1 MLDLFSMRFLR
12 DEVSN
17 ILLLTHLRGGGKS
30 GPGLGNEE
38 LGIGLQAGES
48 TDIRQRLVLF
58 VIVIVIVVIVIV
70 IVIVIITYHGKIQTN
85 NGISRQIELGSHTS
99 SVLRQLLLCQIL
111 ALQCH
116 SNVILL
122 SYLPQTT
129 STVSITTQ

>member
-30 GPGLGNEE
+30 GQGLGNEE

-58 VIVIVIVVIVIV
+58 VIVIVIIVIV
-70 IVIVIITYHGKIQTN
+70 IVIVIN
-85 NGISRQIELGSHTS
+85 NGNYPVMEHVRSRIAYRHCCKQARA
-99 SVLRQLLLCQIL
+99 V
-111 ALQCH
+111 
-116 SNVILL
+116 
-122 SYLPQTT
+122 
-129 STVSITTQ
+129 

>member
-30 GPGLGNEE
+30 GQGLGNEE

-70 IVIVIITYHGKIQTN
+70 IITYHGKIQTN
-85 NGISRQIELGSHTS
+85 NGISRQIELGSHTG

-111 ALQCH
+111 ALQRQLISAHFSSFHFLH
-116 SNVILL
+116 SLFPTFHKRPSL
-122 SYLPQTT
+122 
-129 STVSITTQ
+129 